1 MTLILALSFIA
12 LMIFGVPVGF
22 AMLIAGV
29 IAVVLGGNFPPPM
42 ILHRFFHPTQSFPLL
57 AIPFFIIAGNLM
69 MGGAIGNHLISFARL
84 LVGGFRGGLGQVSV
98 LGSVVFGG
106 VSGSAVADASAMGSA
121 LIPWQKKEG
130 YPAAFAGAVN
140 SSSATLSLLIPPS
153 IPLILYAI
161 AAEASIGAL
170 FIAGIIP
177 AMLLAAG
184 QMTVCYVSGTLRNFP
199 IFREEVGLRRI
210 LKNTFFALPAI
221 MMPVFI
227 ILTLRLGIAT
237 PTEVSVMAVAY
248 ALLVSAVLYRDL
260 TPRRMYEC
268 LVQSLILTGA
278 VMLIIMSASLWQWI
292 LSVEQI
298 PQAVAS
304 WAVASVEQ
312 PWLMILALILVLIFI
327 GTFLDLPPAILLL
340 TPIYVAIAREIGMDL
355 VQLGV
360 LMVMGL
366 SIGLYTPPVGTTLFI
381 SATIARAPI
390 GAISFELLPFYFVA
404 LLVLLAVGFIPCIS
418 LTLL

>member
-404 LLVLLAVGFIPCIS
+404 LLVLLAVGFIPWIS